1 MSLAASSPILPSRE
15 ARTEL
20 PKALKRFRAEG
31 SASEP
36 LIFGSHRKAEAVV
49 IPFELYTALLP
60 AIEELEIADLVRER
74 SSAGSSVP
82 LSDLADQ
89 LGLDAADYR

>member
-60 AIEELEIADLVRER
+60 AIEELEIAELVRGR
-74 SSAGSSVP
+74 SSAGSAAP
-82 LSDLADQ
+82 LSELAGQ

>member
-1 MSLAASSPILPSRE
+1 M
-15 ARTEL
+15 